1 MSQIVLASGNQG
13 KLREFAQLLAPL
25 SIEILTQSEL
35 GVSEAAETGLSFIEN
50 AIIKARNACAQ
61 TGLPAIADDSGIE
74 VDALHGAPG
83 IYSSRY
89 AGDEASDADN
99 IEALLKALN
108 GVPASERNARFQCVV
123 VYMRHANDP
132 TPLICQGTWHGQIL
146 SEAAGDGGF
155 GYDPV
160 FFVPETDCSAA
171 ELSSQQKHAISH
183 RGQAMRCF
191 IEEFQYARH
200 LP

>member
-13 KLREFAQLLAPL
+13 KLREFTQLLAPL

-83 IYSSRY
+83 IYSARY
-89 AGDEASDADN
+89 AGEQASDSDN

-123 VYMRHANDP
+123 VYMRHAKDP

-200 LP
+200 QP

>member
-1 MSQIVLASGNQG
+1 MSKIVLASGNQG

-25 SIEILTQSEL
+25 DIDIVTQSEM
-35 GVSEAAETGLSFIEN
+35 GVCEVAETGLSFVEN
-50 AIIKARNACAQ
+50 AIIKARNACRQ

-74 VDALHGAPG
+74 VDALLGAPG

-89 AGDEASDADN
+89 AGPEASDKDN
-99 IEALLKALN
+99 IHALLNALQS
-108 GVPASERNARFQCVV
+108 VPENERSARFQCVV
-123 VYMRHANDP
+123 VFMRHAQDP
-132 TPLICQGTWHGQIL
+132 TPLICHGTWHGQIL
-146 SEAAGDGGF
+146 TEPVGDGGF

-160 FFVPETDCSAA
+160 FFVAETDSSAA
-171 ELSSQQKHAISH
+171 ELSAEQKHAVSH
-183 RGQAMRCF
+183 RGQAMRRF

>member
-13 KLREFAQLLAPL
+13 KLREFTQLLAPL

-89 AGDEASDADN
+89 AGGDASDSDN
-99 IEALLKALN
+99 IHALLKALN

-171 ELSSQQKHAISH
+171 ELSAQQKHAISH

>member
-13 KLREFAQLLAPL
+13 KLREFTQLLAPL

-89 AGDEASDADN
+89 AGEQASDTDN

-146 SEAAGDGGF
+146 TEAAGDGGF

-171 ELSSQQKHAISH
+171 ELSAQQKHAISH

>member
-13 KLREFAQLLAPL
+13 KLREFTQLLAPL

-83 IYSSRY
+83 IYSARY
-89 AGDEASDADN
+89 AGEQATDSDN

-123 VYMRHANDP
+123 VYMRHAKDP

-200 LP
+200 QP

>member
-25 SIEILTQSEL
+25 NIDIVTQSEL
-35 GVSEAAETGLSFIEN
+35 DVIEADETGLSFVEN
-50 AIIKARNACAQ
+50 AILKARNACDQ

-74 VDALHGAPG
+74 VDALRGAPG

-89 AGDEASDADN
+89 AGLDASDEDN
-99 IEALLKALN
+99 VQALLKALD
-108 GVPASERNARFQCVV
+108 GAPDGERSARFQCVLV
-123 VYMRHANDP
+123 FMRHAEDP
-132 TPLICQGTWHGQIL
+132 TPLICQGTWHGQIM
-146 SEAAGDGGF
+146 SEPAGEGGF

-171 ELSSQQKHAISH
+171 ELSAQQKHAISH
-183 RGQAMRCF
+183 RGQAMRRF
-191 IEEFQYARH
+191 IQEFQYTRH

>member
-13 KLREFAQLLAPL
+13 KLREFTQLLAPL

-83 IYSSRY
+83 IYSARY
-89 AGDEASDADN
+89 AGEQATDSDN

-123 VYMRHANDP
+123 VYMRHAKDP

-160 FFVPETDCSAA
+160 FFVPEIDCSAA

-200 LP
+200 QP

>member
-13 KLREFAQLLAPL
+13 KLREFTQLLAPL
-25 SIEILTQSEL
+25 NIEILTQSEL

-89 AGDEASDADN
+89 AGEEASDADN

-123 VYMRHANDP
+123 VYMRHAKDP

-171 ELSSQQKHAISH
+171 ELSAQQKHAISH

>member
-1 MSQIVLASGNQG
+1 MSRIVLASGNQG
-13 KLREFAQLLAPL
+13 KLREFAQLLSPL
-25 SIEILTQSEL
+25 NIDVVTQSEL
-35 GVSEAAETGLSFIEN
+35 SVTEVAETGLSFVEN
-50 AIIKARNACAQ
+50 AILKARNACAQ

-74 VDALHGAPG
+74 VDALLGAPG

-89 AGDEASDADN
+89 AGADASDADN
-99 IEALLKALN
+99 IAALLEALQD
-108 GVPASERNARFQCVV
+108 VPDTERSARFQCIL
-123 VYMRHANDP
+123 VYMRHAADP

-146 SEAAGDGGF
+146 SAPAGDGGF

-160 FFVPETDCSAA
+160 FFVAETDCSAA
-171 ELSSQQKHAISH
+171 ELSPQQKHAVSH

>member
-13 KLREFAQLLAPL
+13 KLREFTQLLAPL
-25 SIEILTQSEL
+25 NISVVTQSEV
-35 GVSEAAETGLSFIEN
+35 GVTEVAETGLSFVEN
-50 AIIKARNACAQ
+50 AILKARNACLQ

-74 VDALHGAPG
+74 VDALMGAPG

-89 AGDEASDADN
+89 AGIGATDTDN
-99 IEALLKALN
+99 IKALLAALN
-108 GVPASERNARFQCVV
+108 DVPETERQARFQCVL
-123 VYMRHANDP
+123 VYMRHAEDP

-146 SEAAGDGGF
+146 SEPVGEGGF
-155 GYDPV
+155 GYDPI
-160 FFVPETDCSAA
+160 FFVAETDCSAA
-171 ELSSQQKHAISH
+171 ELSAQQKHAISH
-183 RGQAMRCF
+183 RGLAMRRF